1 MITEFQSA
9 VQSGDLEAVDRFL
22 DVDPA
27 LAAGLTGDGLPLVM
41 AAIYYGHPDL
51 ARHLINSGGK
61 EDVFAAAALNDVTVL
76 EELLTRQPETVQAFS
91 VDGFQPLG
99 LAAFFGAAQ
108 AVDCLLHHKADTGT
122 PSKNP
127 MQVMP
132 LHSAAAGQHVQIA
145 RMLLEAGAPVNAA
158 QQDGFTPLHAAA
170 QNGQVDMVR
179 LLLEHGADVNVVTRK
194 HETPADLAKA
204 GGFSDILALLEQYA

>member
-9 VQSGDLEAVDRFL
+9 VQSGDLDAVNRFL

-27 LAAGLTGDGLPLVM
+27 LAAGQTEDGLPLVM

-51 ARHLINSGGK
+51 ARHLIDSGAK
-61 EDVFAAAALNDVTVL
+61 EDIFTAAALNDGSVL
-76 EELLTRQPETVQAFS
+76 EDILAKQPSAVQAFS

-99 LAAFFGAAQ
+99 LAAFFGAPKT
-108 AVDCLLHHKADTGT
+108 VECLLRHKADTRT
-122 PSKNP
+122 PSNNP

-132 LHSAAAGQHVQIA
+132 LHSAVAGQHVQIA

-170 QNGQVDMVR
+170 QNGQLDMVR
-179 LLLEHGADVNVVTRK
+179 LLLEHGADVNVVAGK
-194 HETPADLAKA
+194 HGTPADLAKA
-204 GGFSDILALLEQYA
+204 GGFTEILDLLEQYV